1 VRLHWHRGRAR
12 PLPRRRGRGEPRQI
26 SHVAGFKGS
35 RLACS
40 RRDWCQLLEICTF
53 AGTLIAGSGVYDPT
67 LLALKGTISEA
78 ELHIMWARLGEGRW
92 NKACR
97 GELRLNMPRDH
108 PKHSQGEV
116 LLALTNACEALRL
129 TKHGIH
135 RMMVGEW
142 KRQAV
147 EGMAGVFS
155 GKPAVQESAKTSGAE
170 VEKLHAKVGQL
181 LVARDS

>member
-97 GELRLNMPRDH
+97 GELRFNMPRDH

-116 LLALTNACEALRL
+116 PRPDERVRDAAPHQARHPSDDGGRVEAPGR
-129 TKHGIH
+129 
-135 RMMVGEW
+135 
-142 KRQAV
+142 
-147 EGMAGVFS
+147 
-155 GKPAVQESAKTSGAE
+155 
-170 VEKLHAKVGQL
+170 
-181 LVARDS
+181 